1 MLEMCVI
8 LEVMGRAAQHAT
20 PYMVGREDKTTN
32 NRTMLPTLKN
42 NAAAGYQG
50 PVKTELLKGA
60 GLLKVIPDFQTPKIG
75 LKKRGAESC
84 F

>member
-20 PYMVGREDKTTN
+20 PLHYWSRGQN
-32 NRTMLPTLKN
+32 NEQQN
-42 NAAAGYQG
+42 NAPIANPKKQCSCRLSGS
-50 PVKTELLKGA
+50 TENKALKGT

-75 LKKRGAESC
+75 LKK
-84 F
+84 